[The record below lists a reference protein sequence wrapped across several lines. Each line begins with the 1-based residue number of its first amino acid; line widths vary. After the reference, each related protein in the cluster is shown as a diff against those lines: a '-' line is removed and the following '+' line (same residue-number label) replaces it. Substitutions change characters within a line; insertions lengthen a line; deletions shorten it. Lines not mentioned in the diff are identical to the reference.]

1 MRSEARAT
9 PTRKAGSRASTGLV
23 PRLLVPGLLVPG
35 LLVSEA
41 QARPPRRPAY
51 RFGARL
57 QLLGGAGFA
66 RPLSASGERPIVAYV
81 PTDLELSVR
90 VAPPLSLLLG
100 GVGYLAPFSV
110 SSCPGAQSPRPN
122 ALGAILGL
130 RLDLNNS
137 RDGSWWSPWIALRG
151 GVVGQDGVLDGAACA
166 ERFVLAPLIAPRI
179 GADLWMGPA
188 AVTFALGYDFLPRAD
203 AISLLIGL
211 TVRLF

>member
-1 MRSEARAT
+1 MRSEART
-9 PTRKAGSRASTGLV
+9 TLTREARRRERGRALGRALGLGLV
-23 PRLLVPGLLVPG
+23 LGPLLAG
-35 LLVSEA
+35 EA

-57 QLLGGAGFA
+57 QLVGGAGLA
-66 RPLSASGERPIVAYV
+66 RPLAASGERPIVAYV
-81 PTDLELSVR
+81 PTDLELAVR

-100 GVGYLAPFSV
+100 GVGYVAPFSV
-110 SSCPGAQSPRPN
+110 SSCPGAPSPRPN

-151 GVVGQDGVLDGAACA
+151 GVVGQDGVLDGAACD
-166 ERFVLAPLIAPRI
+166 ERFVLVPLLAPRV

-203 AISLLIGL
+203 ALSLLIGL